1 MMTSA
6 IGRKFLN
13 AYNKEYGT
21 NYDAKTFFEKVYFP
35 IIYGGKKYAQ
45 WVQNSPFV
53 QRLSN
58 VRKLIDKYKN
68 KDLSDYEK
76 SLKNELLK
84 LEDEGYT
91 YCKVARD
98 KGKINYLPLNE
109 VTLSKMLTEF
119 EDKVKQGY
127 TDASVALGYPASSE
141 DGFQA
146 TSCQVSSLKLPISM
160 DSVLLSWIGNSLAIG
175 INGGQILM
183 NDPRILIDIFKGWK
197 YYRMM
202 LDNDKQLNGNQINV
216 WNAQWLVHYY
226 DKRNFNEKHPI
237 GGFAPFSVAK
247 KKGGLNITML
257 SWTKVMISIAK
268 RYGDAQIIGYAYIL
282 DKTNT
287 TIGFI
292 PFNLIQ
298 IKKPLQFYKKYFG
311 LDSEIKAENLWGT
324 AIGFMSACKLG
335 VIGLKAMEPKGLAEY
350 MRKDKYG
357 NVKIPK
363 PEKNE
368 EERISY
374 NTYKI
379 WILSMLN
386 NEELWQESEELAQ
399 LLSDASVNKEKKI
412 STKSANTVNEVLSA
426 VNKKQ
431 FVEAVTKVVSSVG
444 ATDRLVSI
452 VKDVHSMPTDNVP
465 YFLALVRFQYAAL
478 NNKSNH

>member
-1 MMTSA
+1 MITSA
-6 IGRKFLN
+6 IGRTFLN
-13 AYNKEYGT
+13 AYNEEYGT
-21 NYDAKTFFEKVYFP
+21 SYGAKTFFEEVYFP

-45 WVQNSPFV
+45 WIQNSPFV
-53 QRLSN
+53 QGLSN
-58 VRKLIDKYKN
+58 VDKLIHKYRN
-68 KDLSDYEK
+68 KKLSGYEK
-76 SLKNELLK
+76 SLKKELLK
-84 LEDEGYT
+84 LKENGYT

-98 KGKINYLPLNE
+98 KGRINYLPINE
-109 VTLSKMLTEF
+109 ETLSKMLTEF
-119 EDKVKQGY
+119 EDKVKKGY
-127 TDASVALGYPASSE
+127 NDASVAIGYPASSE

-160 DSVLLSWIGNSLAIG
+160 DSVFLSWIGNSLAIG
-175 INGGQILM
+175 IDGGQILM
-183 NDPRILIDIFKGWK
+183 NDPKLLIDIFKGWK

-202 LDNDKQLNGNQINV
+202 LDNNKQLNGNQINV

-226 DKRNFNEKHPI
+226 DKRNFNEKNPI

-247 KKGGLNITML
+247 KKDGLNITML
-257 SWTKVMISIAK
+257 SWTKVLIGIAK
-268 RYGDAQIIGYAYIL
+268 CFGDAQKIGYVYIL

-298 IKKPLQFYKKYFG
+298 IRKPFQFYEKYFG
-311 LDSEIKAENLWGT
+311 LESEIKAESLWGT
-324 AIGFMSACKLG
+324 AIGFKSACKLG
-335 VIGLKAMEPKGLAEY
+335 AIGLKAMEPKGLTEY

-357 NVKIPK
+357 NVKIPN
-363 PEKNE
+363 PEKNDE
-368 EERISY
+368 QRISY

-386 NEELWQESEELAQ
+386 NEELWQESEELAL

-412 STKSANTVNEVLSA
+412 STKTANTVNEVLSA